1 MAVTLEK
8 VEEYVRSHGN
18 PDFRF
23 ERNETVPFVPL
34 ARKVSEAKGALITTG
49 GVFVKGFPPFNDN
62 FGVGDPS
69 YREIPSDIK
78 VDLLSRYHEHYDHTN
93 AAKDINCVFPVERM
107 RELRSGGT
115 IGSLAETFYSF
126 MGFVTVTRPLK
137 VVTAPDVARK
147 LHRESVDFAILVP
160 V

>member
-1 MAVTLEK
+1 MPVTLEK
-8 VEEYVRSHGN
+8 VEEYVRAHDN

-23 ERNETVPFVPL
+23 ERNQDVPFTPMSRMVE
-34 ARKVSEAKGALITTG
+34 EAKGALITTG
-49 GVFVKGFPPFNDN
+49 GVFVKGYPPFNDN

-78 VDLLSRYHEHYDHTN
+78 VEFLSRYHEHYDHTN
-93 AAKDINCVFPVERM
+93 AMKDINCVFPIERM
-107 RELRSGGT
+107 RELRASGV
-115 IGSLAETFYSF
+115 IGSLSETFYSF

-137 VVTAPDVARK
+137 AVTAPEVAKK
-147 LHRESVDFAILVP
+147 LQREDVDFVVLVP